1 MTIPDFLYTRL
12 INQSKPIMNS
22 LRLSPLPSIRP
33 SDESS
38 SRTMEKQGFVDE
50 AVVMAL
56 LTDNHSGRSV
66 AYPEDLALA
75 ADDLDFAGWQLPAT
89 QAARPR
95 AAEIPPHV
103 INAIV
108 RRASPPLIAECGI
121 GTPHQGNHRW
131 WLAGLAGVLSTM
143 LFTLLLLTLS
153 SRPGA
158 SSGPLP
164 PPAAATDSQ
173 PMLSRQA
180 EAIQASPEL
189 TAATFDL
196 PWHSAA
202 EWTASDD

>member
-1 MTIPDFLYTRL
+1 
-12 INQSKPIMNS
+12 MNS

-33 SDESS
+33 SDESG
-38 SRTMEKQGFVDE
+38 SRSMEKEGFVDE

-56 LTDNHSGRSV
+56 ITETHPGRSV

-108 RRASPPLIAECGI
+108 RRAAPPLLAESGI
-121 GTPHQGNHRW
+121 GPPHRGTHRW

-153 SRPGA
+153 SRPGQ
-158 SSGPLP
+158 SSGPML
-164 PPAAATDSQ
+164 PPAAATASQ
-173 PMLSRQA
+173 PTASMQA
-180 EAIQASPEL
+180 ETIQASSEL
-189 TAATFDL
+189 TAATLDL